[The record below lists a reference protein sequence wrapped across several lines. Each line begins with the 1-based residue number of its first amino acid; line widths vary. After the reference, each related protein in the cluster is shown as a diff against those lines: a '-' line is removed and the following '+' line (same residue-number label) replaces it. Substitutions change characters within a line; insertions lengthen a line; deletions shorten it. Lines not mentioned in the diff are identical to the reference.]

1 MGFFDPLVN
10 QLKVVQQLSPRN
22 LNRLARMQMS
32 DLVEREATR
41 AHARVDEMRLR
52 YPAAGEREL
61 SQRFIDSKKQL
72 AGMVGGI
79 TGVLGVA
86 TVPLDLV
93 GMAYLQISL
102 LTEVGAVFKADLK
115 SERGRQELLE
125 LFGYSNGIGPVQRA
139 SPRIVGS
146 LAGALL
152 RRGGLTVLGR
162 AMPLVAAPISAY
174 LNNQHIQR
182 IGDSAVRHYDGWVH
196 AEQKK
201 KKASGE

>member
-1 MGFFDPLVN
+1 MGFFDPVVN
-10 QLKVVQQLSPRN
+10 QLKVVRQLTPKN
-22 LNRLARMQMS
+22 LNRLARMQLT
-32 DLVEREATR
+32 DLIEREAIR
-41 AHARVDEMRLR
+41 AQPRVDELR
-52 YPAAGEREL
+52 QRFPSAGEREL
-61 SQRFIDSKKQL
+61 SQRFVDSKKQL

-79 TGVLGVA
+79 SGVFGVA

-93 GMAYLQISL
+93 GMAYLQIAL
-102 LTEVGAVFKADLK
+102 LAEVGTVFKADLK

-125 LFGYSNGIGPVQRA
+125 LFGYSNGIGPMQRA
-139 SPRIVGS
+139 GPRVVGS
-146 LAGALL
+146 LAGVLL

-182 IGDSAVRHYDGWVH
+182 IGDAAVRHYDGWVH
-196 AEQKK
+196 AEEKK